1 MVPVSRSKRKFRLN
15 RVTQRLILT
24 CGLVIGGSAGIANG
38 QVAVT
43 THHNDSGRTGQN
55 LTEPVLNTSNVN
67 VNTFGKLF
75 SRAVDGQIYAQ
86 PLYVPDLS
94 VAGQIRNVVYVAT
107 QNDTVYAFDADDP
120 TASLPLWHVNFGTPV
135 PSTDVAPNCVNITPQ
150 VGVTSTPVI
159 DTSSSTIYVVAKT
172 KNIIDS
178 SYHFNIHALDLITGG
193 EKFGGP
199 TEITAQVSGTGID
212 SVSGIVTLDPLQQ
225 FNRPGLLLLNG
236 VVYVAFG
243 SACETPPWHG
253 WILGYSASTLQQVAV
268 LNTTPNGSDG
278 GIWGGGQ
285 GLLADS
291 ANNIYVMTGNG
302 TFDSTTGGD
311 YGDSVLKIS
320 TASSLSIV
328 DYFTPTNQA
337 DLDAADL
344 DLGSGGPM
352 ALPGTNLIVGS
363 GKDGV
368 VRVLDTAN
376 LGQFSATTNNNVQ
389 NFQGTTG
396 VVFMGAPI
404 YWNSPNHGPVI
415 YIWSG
420 NDFLK
425 AYQLVNGTFQTTP
438 VSQGTILEAQGYSN
452 SVPLSLSANGNQ
464 AGTGIVWGS
473 GAFSTNADQ
482 QTVAGILRA
491 FDATDL
497 TKELWDS
504 KQNAARDDVGNY
516 AKFSPPT
523 IASGKV
529 YQATF
534 SNQLAVY
541 GLLALAPGVA
551 FTPAGP
557 VNFPD
562 TTTNTTSAPITVTIT
577 NGGNAALHVTGV
589 TFAGTNPTDFALASD
604 TCTGTTVAI
613 SATCTVGVTFT
624 PSGTGARQANLQ
636 IADDAS
642 GSPQILALIGSGLAA
657 STPAVTITPASP
669 VMFPSTA
676 QGVASAPVVVT
687 VTNSGNATL
696 NITTV
701 SIAGT
706 NAGDFAAATNTCNGA
721 ALAANA
727 TCTVGVTFT
736 PGATGTRTATFQV
749 ADNAS
754 GSPQSATLTG
764 LGTANGPGVTITPVG
779 TVTFANTMQNV
790 TSAPMTVTVTNS
802 GNAALN
808 ISAVAITGANAG
820 DFAVATNTCTSGAIA
835 ATASCT
841 VSITFTPT
849 AVGLRQAG
857 LQITDNAVGSPQL
870 VALSGMG
877 TSSSG
882 NGPAVTITPATLT
895 FAGTTQGTTSSPMNL
910 TVTNSGNAPLHIS
923 SVVSGGANVSEFVNP
938 ASSCTA
944 AIAPNANCVIAV
956 SFAPL
961 SPASATNRTETITLT
976 DDATNSPQIV
986 MVAGTVN
993 ASAFTL
999 TSPSTALSATVT
1011 AGQTAQY
1018 SLQLTPGAAYSGTV
1032 TMACSGAPATTSCT
1046 VANPIQ
1052 LTAGTATTFSVMGT
1066 TTARSLLMPYSN
1078 RQPVPPSTLYL
1089 MLVAFAVC
1097 AATVAALYPLK
1108 LRGASTQHQLAYGG
1122 GVLILMLAVYG
1133 LAGCA
1138 SRGSSSP
1145 GPGPTGTQAGT
1156 YTLTLTPTASS
1167 TTGKPL
1173 QLTPIQLTLTVN

>member
-1 MVPVSRSKRKFRLN
+1 MAPFSRSKRESRSN
-15 RVTQRLILT
+15 RVTQRLILA
-24 CGLVIGGSAGIANG
+24 CGLAIGGSAGIANG

-43 THHNDSGRTGQN
+43 THHNDNGRTGQN

-86 PLYVPDLS
+86 PLYVPGLS
-94 VAGQIRNVVYVAT
+94 VAGRIRNVVYVAT

-135 PSTDVAPNCVNITPQ
+135 PSTDVAPNCADITPQ

-172 KNIIDS
+172 KNIVDS
-178 SYHFNIHALDLITGG
+178 SYHFSIHALDLITGG

-363 GKDGV
+363 GKDGI

-404 YWNSPNHGPVI
+404 YWNTPNHGPVI

-438 VSQGTILEAQGYSN
+438 VSQGTIPEAQGLSN

-473 GAFSTNADQ
+473 GAFSANANQ

-534 SNQLAVY
+534 SKQLAVY
-541 GLLALAPGVA
+541 GLLAPGIA

-577 NGGNAALHVTGV
+577 NGGNATLHVTGV

-613 SATCTVGVTFT
+613 SATCAVGVTFT
-624 PSGTGARQANLQ
+624 PSGTGVRQANLQ
-636 IADDAS
+636 IADNAS

-687 VTNSGNATL
+687 VTNSGNA
-696 NITTV
+696 
-701 SIAGT
+701 
-706 NAGDFAAATNTCNGA
+706 
-721 ALAANA
+721 
-727 TCTVGVTFT
+727 
-736 PGATGTRTATFQV
+736 
-749 ADNAS
+749 
-754 GSPQSATLTG
+754 
-764 LGTANGPGVTITPVG
+764 
-779 TVTFANTMQNV
+779 
-790 TSAPMTVTVTNS
+790 
-802 GNAALN
+802 ALN

-841 VSITFTPT
+841 ISITFTPT

-882 NGPAVTITPATLT
+882 NGLAVTITPAKLI
-895 FAGTTQGTTSSPMNL
+895 FAGSTQGTTSSPMNL
-910 TVTNSGNAPLHIS
+910 SVTNSGNAPLHIS
-923 SVVSGGANVSEFVNP
+923 SVVSGGANVSEFVNL

-1052 LTAGTATTFSVMGT
+1052 LTAGTATTFSVMVT

-1097 AATVAALYPLK
+1097 ATTVAALYPLK
-1108 LRGASTQHQLAYGG
+1108 LRGASTKHLAYGG

-1133 LAGCA
+1133 LVGCA
-1138 SRGSSSP
+1138 SSGSSSP
-1145 GPGPTGTQAGT
+1145 GPGPTGTRAGT